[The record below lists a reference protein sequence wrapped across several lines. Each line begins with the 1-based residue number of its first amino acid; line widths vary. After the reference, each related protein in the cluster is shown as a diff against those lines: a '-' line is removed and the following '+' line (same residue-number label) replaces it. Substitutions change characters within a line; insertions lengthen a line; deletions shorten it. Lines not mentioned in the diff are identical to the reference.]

1 MTLETIFMVVSG
13 LVFGGCIINFLK
25 EDDNTPWLYAAAG
38 WALVF
43 FGYLN
48 GGAA

>member
-1 MTLETIFMVVSG
+1 MTVETIFMVVSG
-13 LVFGGCIINFLK
+13 LVFGGCIHNFLT
-25 EDDNTPWLYAAAG
+25 EDDNAPWLCAAAG